1 MAERASAET
10 IIGTGA
16 RIVGDVSFDGP
27 ARILGDIEGTIVTKS
42 DLQIGAGASCRA
54 DIDAHR
60 LAVDGSITGNV
71 TARDSLELAA
81 NAKIE
86 GDLITAKLVVTE
98 GATFVGHCRVGP
110 EASKAMANGQTSA
123 NRASKP
129 GQATESK
136 PAQAKQPEPVKATA
150 GA

>member
-27 ARILGDIEGTIVTKS
+27 ARILGTIEGTIVTKS
-42 DLQIGAGASCRA
+42 DLQIGAGASCKA
-54 DIDAHR
+54 NIEAQR
-60 LAVDGSITGNV
+60 LAVDGAITGNV
-71 TARDSLELAA
+71 TARESLELAA

-98 GATFVGHCRVGP
+98 GATFVGYCRVGP
-110 EASKAMANGQTSA
+110 EASKAMANGQTTARPSRPASA
-123 NRASKP
+123 SEVKPASK
-129 GQATESK
+129 
-136 PAQAKQPEPVKATA
+136 PEPVKA
-150 GA
+150 

>member
-1 MAERASAET
+1 MADRANAET
-10 IIGTGA
+10 IIGAGA

-27 ARILGDIEGTIVTKS
+27 ARIMGDIEGTIVTKS
-42 DLQIGAGASCRA
+42 DLQIGAGANCKA
-54 DIDAHR
+54 NIDAHR

-81 NAKIE
+81 NAKID

-98 GATFVGHCRVGP
+98 GATFVGYCRVGP
-110 EASKAMANGQTSA
+110 EAAKAMSNGQTSA
-123 NRASKP
+123 RPRTASS
-129 GQATESK
+129 AEAK
-136 PAQAKQPEPVKATA
+136 PAPAKQPEPAKATA